1 MKYKAVF
8 ISDLHLHPD
17 MPEITER
24 FKRFVDWAKNH
35 TEALYILGD
44 FFHVWVGDDLMDGFA
59 LEVVALLNDLH
70 AAHVKVYFMPGNRD
84 FLIGKRFLNLANVQ
98 CLKDS
103 TILYLDDSRVYLTH
117 GDKYCLND
125 KPHQLLRFISR
136 PPLLRAIF
144 LTFPKRF
151 RAWLVHSVR
160 RHSQVQKRDYRSK
173 RFQVVLASLCKD
185 MARHQVYNVVYG
197 HVHQPEHRQVEW
209 NGLPYNVFVLSDWDL
224 NPSIMCYNSASG
236 YQLKTLEALNAK

>member
-24 FKRFVDWAKNH
+24 FKRFVDWAKIH

-59 LEVVALLNDLH
+59 LEVVALLNDLY
-70 AAHVKVYFMPGNRD
+70 AANVKVYFMPGNRD

-125 KPHQLLRFISR
+125 KPHQLLRLISR
-136 PPLLRAIF
+136 PPLFRAIF

-185 MARHQVYNVVYG
+185 MARHQVYNVIYG

-209 NGLPYNVFVLSDWDL
+209 NGLPNNVFVLSDWDL
-224 NPSIMCYNSASG
+224 NPSIICYNSASG